1 MTTNPHEFDEDAYR
15 TANPDVDAAVRS
27 GLIASAWEHFCSFGL
42 REGRSGRL
50 PRKLSRVEKAM
61 YGLKQ
66 DGLGLEIGPSH
77 NPIAPKKNGYQVHI
91 LDHASAEELRAKYAK
106 HAAFGVNVDN
116 IEEVDFVWGGQ
127 PLPELIGK
135 TAYYDWIIASHVIE
149 HVPDFV
155 SFLQQCEAL
164 LKPAG
169 KLSLI
174 IPDRRYCFDFF
185 NRETATGDVL
195 DAFIEKRT
203 RPTPGKV
210 FDHFANATKR
220 DGTIAWSPE
229 ANGPLEF
236 VHSFA
241 QAKAMW
247 EQAQHATEY
256 IDVHCWRFTPISFQ
270 LLIADLQNLGLVGLG
285 ATNTF
290 DTCGC
295 EFYVT
300 MGKGA
305 AVAPVDRAQ
314 CLSEMR
320 NAG

>member
-1 MTTNPHEFDEDAYR
+1 MSTNPHEFEESAYR
-15 TANPDVDAAVRS
+15 TANPDVDAAVS
-27 GLIASAWEHFCSFGL
+27 AGLIKSAWEHFRNFGL

-61 YGLKQ
+61 YGLQQ

-91 LDHASAEELRAKYAK
+91 LDHASADELRAKYAE

-116 IEEVDFVWGGQ
+116 IEDVDFVWRGQ
-127 PLPELIGK
+127 PLPELIGN
-135 TAYYDWIIASHVIE
+135 TSCYDWIIASHVIE
-149 HVPDFV
+149 HVPDLV
-155 SFLQQCEAL
+155 SFLKQCEAL
-164 LKPAG
+164 LKPTG

-174 IPDRRYCFDFF
+174 IPDRRFCFDFF
-185 NRETATGDVL
+185 NRETSTGDVL
-195 DAFIEKRT
+195 DAFFEKRT

-210 FDHFANATKR
+210 FEHFANASKR
-220 DGTIAWSPE
+220 NGTIAWSAE
-229 ANGPLEF
+229 AEGPLEF

-247 EQAQHATEY
+247 EQAQHSSDY
-256 IDVHCWRFTPISFQ
+256 IDVHCWRFTQVSFR
-270 LLIADLQNLGLVGLG
+270 LLISDLRSLGLIGLG
-285 ATNTF
+285 ATNEF

-300 MGKGA
+300 MGKDTA
-305 AVAPVDRAQ
+305 ATQIDRAH